1 MEGLGPHRVHAKFR
15 PNPSNQKKKWG
26 HIEKKMEPKVQ
37 GCPFWGVWGGGG
49 KVQACGSPKMQ
60 SFMEILRIC
69 FNCGQ
74 TTNPRTLELPN
85 IVEACLALQREP
97 CQYLVNRSYRS
108 GVIQL
113 WCRGGTSVIYINS
126 HFFNPMIQSWIT
138 LQPLVRF
145 TNRLNR
151 DLREEV
157 LFQLNFVAIATIAT
171 VRHAKMRPYVII

>member
-1 MEGLGPHRVHAKFR
+1 MGLGLAISRGGRGAPMEGLGPHRVHAKFR

-113 WCRGGTSVIYINS
+113 WCRGGYFSNIYKFTFFQS
-126 HFFNPMIQSWIT
+126 HDSI
-138 LQPLVRF
+138 
-145 TNRLNR
+145 LN
-151 DLREEV
+151 
-157 LFQLNFVAIATIAT
+157 NFAT
-171 VRHAKMRPYVII
+171 VGPIYKPIEPWSPGGSSLSA